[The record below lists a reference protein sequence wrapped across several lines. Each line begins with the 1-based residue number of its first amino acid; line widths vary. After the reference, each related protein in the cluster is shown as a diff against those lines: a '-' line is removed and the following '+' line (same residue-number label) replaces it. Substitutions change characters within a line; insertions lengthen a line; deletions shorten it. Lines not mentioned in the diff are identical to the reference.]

1 MSITVA
7 KNAGFCFGVN
17 RAVEMV
23 EQSAKNDDHV
33 VTLGPIIHNRHAVAH
48 FLEMGV
54 RVIENP
60 VEAQP
65 GQTVIIRSHGISKA
79 VQEILEQR
87 GANIVDATC
96 PFVKRIHNIVADAER
111 EGRLP
116 VVIGTRTHP
125 EVQGIAGWCNH
136 CEIFETADELLQ
148 WANSDQIQSDS
159 PICMVCQTTSTESL
173 WKICCEIAKKQFT
186 NLKIFDTIC
195 KATEFRQ
202 NEAARLSAVC
212 QAMVVVG
219 DTHSSNT
226 NRLAS
231 ICREHCDKV
240 VMVDNAEELVP
251 DFFDGAAEVGITAG
265 ASTPAWIIKEVNK
278 TMSEIIN
285 AEAVQEESFEALL
298 EQSIKTLNTGDKVT
312 GIVTG
317 IGTTEVQIDL
327 GTKHAGYIPYDEVSA
342 DPSVKPED
350 ILKVGDEIEVFVVRV
365 NDQEGTCQLSKK
377 KLDGMKVW
385 DDMATWCEEKTVVD
399 AVITEENKG
408 GLVANVKGIRV
419 FIPASQSD
427 VAKGGDMAAM
437 VGQKVQMKITEVNRA
452 RRRVIGS
459 IRAVSAESR
468 KAAQEKIWNE
478 IQEGAKYHGVV
489 KSLTSY
495 GAFVDI
501 GGVDGMVHVSEL
513 SWNRIKTPAD
523 VVSVGDELDV
533 YVISFDAAKHK
544 ISLGYK
550 TAEMN
555 PWNKFMMNYNVGDVV
570 DAKVVKLMTFGA
582 FAEIIPGVDG
592 LIHISQIAN
601 KRIGKPEDV
610 LAEGQEVQVK
620 ITEVDAENKRISLS
634 IRALLQ
640 EEEAEEVAEEAA
652 EVAAEET
659 ADVAAE
665 EVSEEA

>member
-1 MSITVA
+1 MSVKVA
-7 KNAGFCFGVN
+7 KSAGFCFGVN
-17 RAVEMV
+17 RAVELV
-23 EQSAKNDDHV
+23 EQAARDGKQV

-48 FLEMGV
+48 FEQMGV
-54 RVIENP
+54 RVIESP
-60 VEAQP
+60 KQAQP
-65 GQTVIIRSHGISKA
+65 GQTVIIRSHGVTEKVYRELESRG
-79 VQEILEQR
+79 VEI
-87 GANIVDATC
+87 IDATC
-96 PFVKRIHNIVADAER
+96 PFVKRIHGIVSNAR
-111 EGRLP
+111 CEGRLP
-116 VVIGTRTHP
+116 VIIGTRSHP
-125 EVQGIAGWCNH
+125 EVEGIAGWCDD
-136 CEIFETADELLQ
+136 CVVFESLEELQ
-148 WANSDQIQSDS
+148 NWANSLTEGMDL

-173 WKICCEIAKKQFT
+173 WKSCADFAKKQFT

-195 KATEFRQ
+195 KATESRQ
-202 NEAARLSAVC
+202 SEAAQLSKIC

-226 NRLAS
+226 GRLAM

-240 VMVDNAEELVP
+240 VLVDNASELDP
-251 DFFDGAAEVGITAG
+251 QFFCGASDVGITAG

-278 TMSEIIN
+278 TMSEITN
-285 AEAVQEESFEALL
+285 VEAVQEESFEALL

-385 DDMATWCEEKTVVD
+385 DDMAVWCEEKATVD
-399 AVITEENKG
+399 ATVTEENKG

-419 FIPASQSD
+419 FVPASQSG

-437 VGQKVQMKITEVNRA
+437 VGQAVQLKITEVNRA

-459 IRAVSAESR
+459 IRAVTSESR
-468 KAAQEKIWNE
+468 KAAQEKVWSE
-478 IQEGAKYHGVV
+478 IEVGAKYHGTV

-523 VVSVGDELDV
+523 VVSVGDEIDV
-533 YVISFDAAKHK
+533 YVISFDPEKRK

-555 PWNKFMMNYNVGDVV
+555 PWNQFMTGYNVGDVV
-570 DAKVVKLMTFGA
+570 DAKIVKLMTFGA

-610 LAEGQEVQVK
+610 LAEGQQVQVK
-620 ITEVDAENKRISLS
+620 ITEIDAENKRISLS
-634 IRALLQ
+634 IRALLA
-640 EEEAEEVAEEAA
+640 EEEEEEVAEEAA
-652 EVAAEET
+652 EVEAETE
-659 ADVAAE
+659 AE
-665 EVSEEA
+665 

>member
-7 KNAGFCFGVN
+7 KHAGFCFGVS
-17 RAVEMV
+17 RAVELV
-23 EQSAKNDDHV
+23 EKAAAEGKQVA
-33 VTLGPIIHNRHAVAH
+33 TLGPIIHNRHAVKH
-48 FLEMGV
+48 FEDMGV
-54 RVIENP
+54 SVIAAPED
-60 VEAQP
+60 AQP
-65 GQTVIIRSHGISKA
+65 GSTVIIRSHGISRSVFERLQRQG
-79 VQEILEQR
+79 VQ
-87 GANIVDATC
+87 IVDATC
-96 PFVKRIHNIVADAER
+96 PFVKRIHGIVSQAEA

-116 VVIGTRTHP
+116 VIIGTRAHP
-125 EVQGIAGWCNH
+125 EVEGIAGWCSS
-136 CEIFETADELLQ
+136 CRIFETAEELSEWVETGNIHPDL
-148 WANSDQIQSDS
+148 

-173 WKICCEIAKKQFT
+173 WKKCVQIAKKQFT

-195 KATEFRQ
+195 RATEFRQ
-202 NEAARLSAVC
+202 SEAAELSTFC

-226 NRLAS
+226 GRLAM
-231 ICREHCDKV
+231 ICREHCDRV
-240 VMVDNAEELVP
+240 VLVDNASELEP
-251 DFFDGAAEVGITAG
+251 EFFCGVADVGITAG

-278 TMSEIIN
+278 TMSEIMN
-285 AEAVQEESFEALL
+285 AEAVQEESFAELL

-317 IGTTEVQIDL
+317 IGNTEVQVDL
-327 GTKHAGYIPYDEVSA
+327 GTKHAGYIPYDEVSN

-365 NDQEGTCQLSKK
+365 NDQEGTVQLSKK

-385 DDMATWCEEKTVVD
+385 DELGTYVEEKTTIEG
-399 AVITEENKG
+399 VITEENKG

-419 FIPASQSD
+419 FIPASQSGI
-427 VAKGGDMAAM
+427 AKDGDMTGM
-437 VGQKVQMKITEVNRA
+437 VGKTVKLKITEVNRA

-459 IRAVSAESR
+459 IRAVNVEER
-468 KAAQEKIWNE
+468 KANQEKFWNE
-478 IQEGAKYHGVV
+478 IQEGAKYHGTV

-523 VVSVGDELDV
+523 VVKVGDEIDV
-533 YVISFDAAKHK
+533 YVISFDPVKHK

-555 PWNKFMMNYNVGDVV
+555 PWNQFMTNYSVGDVV
-570 DAKVVKLMTFGA
+570 DAKIVKLMTFGA
-582 FAEIIPGVDG
+582 FAEILPGVDG

-610 LAEGQEVQVK
+610 LAEGQTVQVK
-620 ITEVDAENKRISLS
+620 ITEVDAEGKRISLS
-634 IRALLQ
+634 IRALL
-640 EEEAEEVAEEAA
+640 EEAPAEAEEAA
-652 EVAAEET
+652 AEE
-659 ADVAAE
+659 E
-665 EVSEEA
+665 